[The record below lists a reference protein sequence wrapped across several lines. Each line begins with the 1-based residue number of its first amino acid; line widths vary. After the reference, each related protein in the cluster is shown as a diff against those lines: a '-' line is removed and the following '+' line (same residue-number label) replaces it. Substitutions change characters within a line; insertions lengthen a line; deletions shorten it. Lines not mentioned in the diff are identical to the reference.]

1 MTRVMEAQCAS
12 SGGRDAL
19 DGVLAAHRGLGNDEL
34 TQSLV
39 VLASEKA
46 RGRNEADDAAHPCL
60 SNREVQEK
68 RILVRMPEETSR
80 VDASAL
86 GGEFSSPV
94 RRIPDHDI
102 E

>member
-1 MTRVMEAQCAS
+1 
-12 SGGRDAL
+12 
-19 DGVLAAHRGLGNDEL
+19 
-34 TQSLV
+34 
-39 VLASEKA
+39 
-46 RGRNEADDAAHPCL
+46 
-60 SNREVQEK
+60 
-68 RILVRMPEETSR
+68 MPEETSR